1 MCIRTTA
8 KCAFDGG
15 EIRIDRCGRKHGDYP
30 DLSWVNAKK
39 LLNANNNFAPSG
51 YALAA

>member
-8 KCAFDGG
+8 KCIFDGA
-15 EIRIDRCGRKHGDYP
+15 EIGSTGMEMNWSRP

-39 LLNANNNFAPSG
+39 LLIANNNFAPTG

>member
-1 MCIRTTA
+1 MGADPIGSVFWLGSKLGSTGMEMNWSR
-8 KCAFDGG
+8 
-15 EIRIDRCGRKHGDYP
+15 P

-39 LLNANNNFAPSG
+39 LLIANNNFAPTG

>member
-1 MCIRTTA
+1 MGQI
-8 KCAFDGG
+8 G
-15 EIRIDRCGRKHGDYP
+15 IDRYEWKHGDYP